1 MKKILIG
8 THNQG
13 KFREIAFLL
22 SKKFKKIS
30 PLTLKIPSPKET
42 GKTFHSNSRLKANFF
57 SKFVDYPVISDD
69 SGLSIKSMK
78 NKPGVYSA
86 RLAKQK
92 GNFFNAMKYILKK
105 MKNKKDRNATFFC
118 SLSIK
123 FPKKKI
129 VTVVG
134 KVDGNISK
142 KIIGNKG
149 FGYDPIFIPKNEKKT
164 FGQISKMRKIKMDH
178 RYFAFKKLKKKIK
191 IL

>member
-78 NKPGVYSA
+78 NKPGIYSA

-92 GNFFNAMKYILKK
+92 GKFFNAMKYILKK
-105 MKNKKDRNATFFC
+105 MKNKKNRSATFFC

-123 FPKKKI
+123 FPKKK
-129 VTVVG
+129 
-134 KVDGNISK
+134 NYNRCRQS
-142 KIIGNKG
+142 
-149 FGYDPIFIPKNEKKT
+149 
-164 FGQISKMRKIKMDH
+164 
-178 RYFAFKKLKKKIK
+178 
-191 IL
+191 